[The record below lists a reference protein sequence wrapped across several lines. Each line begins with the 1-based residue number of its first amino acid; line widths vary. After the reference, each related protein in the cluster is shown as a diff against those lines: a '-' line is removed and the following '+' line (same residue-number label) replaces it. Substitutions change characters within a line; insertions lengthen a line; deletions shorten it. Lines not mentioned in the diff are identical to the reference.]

1 MEDWEPLKS
10 YHHHPTTASSDANLC
25 LLPRLD
31 RASVIARYDG
41 KGEDELTDKLET
53 LGSFG

>member
-10 YHHHPTTASSDANLC
+10 YHHHSTTASSDANLC

-41 KGEDELTDKLET
+41 KGEDELTDNLET